1 MSQNTRNVKRAYVE
15 PPRQQATTDL
25 KCQEVQGDFSLMINM
40 AIKVNGE
47 SWNKSAERM
56 CMCGYARARALPTTG
71 PDTLYVHTPDHTERV
86 GSVWYHLSCGLFCG
100 LGINFCSLQPRAG
113 FACDRG
119 SFIHFGRP
127 THSGVPK
134 VIRTQD
140 MASLLRK
147 THSHSI
153 PSDRSVADGVPEL
166 SKVASEKRA
175 SKERLSSA
183 TPTTDF
189 KEKLR
194 DMLINTGALTTLLFT
209 MVTHGPNDLYN
220 TSAAGA
226 HPSC

>member
-1 MSQNTRNVKRAYVE
+1 MRTGYFVRAHTRPHRACRIFLVPSFLRTFADFVE
-15 PPRQQATTDL
+15 LIFAATARGF
-25 KCQEVQGDFSLMINM
+25 CQ
-40 AIKVNGE
+40 
-47 SWNKSAERM
+47 
-56 CMCGYARARALPTTG
+56 
-71 PDTLYVHTPDHTERV
+71 
-86 GSVWYHLSCGLFCG
+86 
-100 LGINFCSLQPRAG
+100 
-113 FACDRG
+113 CDRG